1 MSIRTEIKG
10 LQELQAAN
18 ARVLAALKPSG
29 AFGRCIQY
37 VTLGAQRVAAAVSHV
52 DTGAMRAA
60 HIARLALNIG
70 RGYIY
75 LNPAARNP
83 RSGRAVAEYAV
94 YEHNRGDSHAFYDIT
109 VDDYGPTLVRRGYQI
124 VGDATGL

>member
-1 MSIRTEIKG
+1 MSIKTDIRG
-10 LQELQAAN
+10 LQEIQAAN
-18 ARVLAALKPSG
+18 ARALAAVKPSG

-52 DTGAMRAA
+52 DTGAMRSS
-60 HIARLALNIG
+60 HLARLALNIG

-75 LNPAARNP
+75 LSPTARNP
-83 RSGRAVAEYAV
+83 RSGRAVSEYGV
-94 YEHNRGDSHAFYDIT
+94 YEHNRGGSHAFYDIT